1 MDMAELAELTGLPV
15 RKLRYVSDHRVLP
28 GLAGTATGHGV
39 PRTFTDFEGFGI
51 ALAARLLDA
60 GMTRKSVAAC
70 LTIAFRPGGPS
81 EATPT
86 PPLMRAYNTTGGRLE
101 FGDAAYV
108 RVHAPRRAGVGGGF
122 DTGWVPVA
130 AAGRACGGYAP
141 EVLVAVELGGLVR
154 AVRDRKTA
162 SSRT

>member
-15 RKLRYVSDHRVLP
+15 RKLRYVSDHRILP

-60 GMTRKSVAAC
+60 GLTRKTVAAC
-70 LTIAFRPGGPS
+70 LAIAFRPGGPP
-81 EATPT
+81 ETAPI
-86 PPLMRAYNTTGGRLE
+86 PPLMRAYNAAGGRLE
-101 FGDAAYV
+101 FGDATYV
-108 RVHAPRRAGVGGGF
+108 RVHAPRRAGIGGVF
-122 DTGWVPVA
+122 DTGWVPMA
-130 AAGRACGGYAP
+130 AAGPACGGYAP

-154 AVRDRKTA
+154 AVRDRKTDGG
-162 SSRT
+162 RT